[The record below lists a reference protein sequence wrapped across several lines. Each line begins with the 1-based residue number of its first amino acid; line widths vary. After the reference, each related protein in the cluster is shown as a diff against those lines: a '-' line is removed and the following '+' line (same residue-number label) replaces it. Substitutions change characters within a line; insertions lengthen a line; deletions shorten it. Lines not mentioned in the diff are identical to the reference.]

1 MSNNHGNRPQGLTS
15 KAVIQVTSMFVH
27 PWRAFITS
35 VQRLKFSE
43 RRQQYYCSHINSLHC
58 CTRSSEVGGRLRFQS
73 PLLSFLSCLPG
84 ARLLEEGN
92 IEAAE
97 EQKQRIEQL
106 QRERR
111 RVLQDNN
118 MTHQPRF
125 FKYALVL
132 HAPVSVPPSA
142 CSAYDRASPFTSA
155 TVTHVV

>member
-1 MSNNHGNRPQGLTS
+1 MESFYNERPKAKVLRETS
-15 KAVIQVTSMFVH
+15 AVLLQSHQQFALLHMQLRSGRQAQV
-27 PWRAFITS
+27 S
-35 VQRLKFSE
+35 VS
-43 RRQQYYCSHINSLHC
+43 
-58 CTRSSEVGGRLRFQS
+58 S